1 MSANA
6 PMLSTLPRILIVDDS
21 RSVRA
26 TVAHHLDGCYQTR
39 EAGDGI
45 QAWETLL
52 VDPRI
57 GLVITD
63 LGMPLLDGYGL
74 IQRIRA
80 SGIARINC
88 LPVLVMSGTQDNA
101 EHARAAAAGATG
113 LIGKGASAAE
123 LLARLAVLMPAPA

>member
-1 MSANA
+1 MPANA
-6 PMLSTLPRILIVDDS
+6 PMLSTSPRILIVDDS

-26 TVAHHLDGCYQTR
+26 TLAHYLDGCYQIR